1 MITFLRKLFIKDYQN
16 IKDPKVREKH
26 GLLASIFGIIIN
38 SILFIFKLIIGF
50 ISGSMS
56 IISDAIN
63 NLTDFLNSFVSLFGF
78 KFASK
83 PEVLKGNMAALV
95 RSMNEVKE

>member
-1 MITFLRKLFIKDYQN
+1 MLGAVVKVSGVMEEKSFL
-16 IKDPKVREKH
+16 E
-26 GLLASIFGIIIN
+26 A
-38 SILFIFKLIIGF
+38 
-50 ISGSMS
+50 ME
-56 IISDAIN
+56 
-63 NLTDFLNSFVSLFGF
+63 NSFAH